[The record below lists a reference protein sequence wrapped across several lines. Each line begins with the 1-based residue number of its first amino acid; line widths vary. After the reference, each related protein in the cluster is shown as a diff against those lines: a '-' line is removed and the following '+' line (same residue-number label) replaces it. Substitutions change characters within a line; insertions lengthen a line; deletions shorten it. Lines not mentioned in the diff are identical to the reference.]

1 MTLFLLWT
9 KLYKLELWKTKAY
22 GTAVCIALHCYL
34 VYLHIVVTSIAF
46 TFLICYLSIAAA
58 DILLWRDDKRTFSY
72 ITVLFLLLYWFL
84 LSDRTFIASAAK
96 ILLVTSLALFIHGVL
111 PPQVYVLCL

>member
-1 MTLFLLWT
+1 
-9 KLYKLELWKTKAY
+9 
-22 GTAVCIALHCYL
+22 VICI
-34 VYLHIVVTSIAF
+34 VF

-72 ITVLFLLLYWFL
+72 ITVLFLLLCWFL

-96 ILLVTSLALFIHGVL
+96 ILLVASLALFIHGVL
-111 PPQVYVLCL
+111 PPQVYVLCLTLSFF